1 MIQQILSF
9 VAVVKAHSYSAAAS
23 ETGHSKALL
32 SRHVTQLEA
41 YINQTLLYRTTRTL
55 SLTEAGEQF
64 YRQALLVEE
73 SYQNA
78 MSSIQ
83 TEVSG
88 KLRITSSI
96 SFGSEILPPIIASF
110 TKRHP
115 KVKVALSL
123 SSLPEDLVEQRYD
136 MSIRVAH
143 ALPDSNLRVK
153 PLSSLEMIL
162 CAAPSYIENHS
173 APTIIN
179 DLIEHQC
186 ITSVNRHKE
195 LQTATWSFIQ
205 KKKTIKQKIIP
216 HIEIDSI
223 RAQIELV
230 KLGRGIGRF
239 PSMFVNSLIENGTLI
254 PLLPKE
260 NLLPLRVF
268 AMYPNAQFVPKKTRC
283 FLGFM
288 TTSALQVK

>member
-1 MIQQILSF
+1 MPQQYKKSGGNAWNNKYKTSDKHPKFTGDIFIDPDVLKDMVLYAKNNTSPDDPEN
-9 VAVVKAHSYSAAAS
+9 VNKA
-23 ETGHSKALL
+23 
-32 SRHVTQLEA
+32 
-41 YINQTLLYRTTRTL
+41 
-55 SLTEAGEQF
+55 
-64 YRQALLVEE
+64 
-73 SYQNA
+73 
-78 MSSIQ
+78 
-83 TEVSG
+83 
-88 KLRITSSI
+88 
-96 SFGSEILPPIIASF
+96 
-110 TKRHP
+110 